1 MSRNHEFGLDNS
13 YGTCL
18 SSHFTCMDTGV
29 VILCSFPFLMFP
41 WSFWKPKMVEPS
53 GIHDPN
59 SRSLSINCLTS
70 CVLWWLVFQVYK
82 RSRDICLQLYQ
93 KEIFTET
100 SYLSLYGYSSYP
112 CGSGENEMA
121 DTSTGLLANWFFS
134 LCLFGYVLKKV
145 LALECS
151 LEDKGLQPN
160 QMAVLAVRT
169 CHLALSKLHLIFN
182 FIC

>member
-1 MSRNHEFGLDNS
+1 M
-13 YGTCL
+13 
-18 SSHFTCMDTGV
+18 
-29 VILCSFPFLMFP
+29 
-41 WSFWKPKMVEPS
+41 
-53 GIHDPN
+53 
-59 SRSLSINCLTS
+59 
-70 CVLWWLVFQVYK
+70 
-82 RSRDICLQLYQ
+82 
-93 KEIFTET
+93 ET
-100 SYLSLYGYSSYP
+100 SYLNLYGYSSYP
-112 CGSGENEMA
+112 CGNGENDMA